1 MKESIGMT
9 MTINIMIVFLLVT
22 FAFIFGTMS
31 YSKAYR
37 ASSVIIN
44 ALEKYEG
51 FNEDAFYEMNN
62 GLQALTYLS
71 DYEVK
76 CPEKKKNS
84 SGEGKLQSLE
94 GKETRNYCIYLF
106 KDDGDTIHYTYGV
119 VTYMTFELHLFGMNL
134 RIPIYNTTR
143 RIYKFGDQQYPENS

>member
-9 MTINIMIVFLLVT
+9 VTINIMLVFLFVT

-37 ASSVIIN
+37 ASSVIVN

-51 FNEDAFYEMNN
+51 FNDEAFYEMST
-62 GLQALTYLS
+62 GLESLTYLS
-71 DYEVK
+71 DFAVT
-76 CPEKKKNS
+76 CPATKKAS
-84 SGEGKLQSLE
+84 SGEGILQTLE

-106 KDDGDTIHYTYGV
+106 DNDGDEKHYTYGV
-119 VTYMTFELHLFGMNL
+119 VTYMTFELNLFGMNL
-134 RIPIYNTTR
+134 RIPIYNSTR
-143 RIYKFGDQQYPENS
+143 RIYRFGTQRAS